1 MSTTGPSPADLTA
14 LDAALGEAA
23 SSPAAASNE
32 TGSVSS
38 RSIAELIALDRYQ
51 RSKAALAAGKGWG
64 MRVTRLEPGEA
75 T

>member
-1 MSTTGPSPADLTA
+1 MSMTGPSPADLTA
-14 LDAALGEAA
+14 LDTALGEAA
-23 SSPAAASNE
+23 SSPASASNE

-51 RSKAALAAGKGWG
+51 RSKAALASGKTWG
-64 MRVTRLEPGEA
+64 MRVSRLEPGEA